1 MSVGRDDGGG
11 RRNTGCHSLSA
22 RMRRS
27 VPFFIFA
34 GLGLWLLARP
44 RAYDRPAAPLQMAR
58 GTGSRI
64 WPTTMPAAEPPAIR
78 AGAVAAIMAGFLLFV
93 VLVAVGLFAFYQRR
107 AHDASFVAV
116 ESFVGPRLQTL
127 ADGLADPEIARQ
139 KAALNRSRWLDDSHH
154 VFQIPIEDA
163 MRMVAARGT
172 GPTILF
178 HANRKATRNGGPRH
192 DSPDCAS
199 APSSS

>member
-44 RAYDRPAAPLQMAR
+44 RAYDRLAAPLQTRAELGEDLAGHDR
-58 GTGSRI
+58 GR
-64 WPTTMPAAEPPAIR
+64 EPPTIR

-116 ESFVGPRLQTL
+116 ESFVAPRLQTL

-139 KAALNRSRWLDDSHH
+139 KADLDGARWLDDGHH

-163 MRMVAARGT
+163 MRIVAARGT
-172 GPTILF
+172 GAYDPVPREPESDPQRRPT
-178 HANRKATRNGGPRH
+178 P
-192 DSPDCAS
+192 
-199 APSSS
+199 